1 MHPRHLTSGTMND
14 QPTAPD
20 RLNEV
25 ALTML
30 DLRDGRADEH
40 DVARLRALLE
50 SDQDARLLYL
60 RLNQLDYLLESSP
73 AVARKRRFPI
83 RIPHLLSATIGA
95 LAAAVALLLAI
106 GHWRQQTTPVAQH
119 APELPVASLLSGYN
133 AVIDGEAATGAQSFG
148 EGELLLDRGFAE
160 LAFRNGTQIV
170 LDGKCGFEIIDANT
184 VVLNHGR
191 LWAHCPPEAHG
202 FRVLTPGG
210 TEIID
215 LGTEFGV
222 EVSAS
227 GVSNVHVFDGLVDV
241 VDNTRSSRRI
251 TAGSALQWT
260 RERLSPDTG
269 TADPTRFVTV
279 SQLATIRLEAHQAEM
294 LTRDDLLLYYDF
306 AEISGARI
314 RNMAPGATEE
324 SHGTI
329 RGAKPGSGRT
339 EGKGSLLFEHR
350 GDEIAFTLARPP
362 QVTGFTI
369 AVWVKID
376 RLDSSLAALVN
387 SNGWE
392 PGDIHFNVTRF
403 GGLRSGIHGGPAFQS
418 PSHTVETGKWH
429 LLAVSWDIT
438 TREARLYCDGQ
449 PLETKPYDNNTAPSD
464 DLDPQFGRASVG
476 SWINRPADKW
486 SDVRDLKGR
495 IDELMIFDHMLTDD
509 ELARLHSAGRP

>member
-1 MHPRHLTSGTMND
+1 MND
-14 QPTAPD
+14 QPISPD
-20 RLNEV
+20 RLESV

-30 DLRDGRADEH
+30 DLRDGLANEH
-40 DVARLRALLE
+40 DVARLRTVLE
-50 SDQDARLLYL
+50 SDHEARLLYL

-73 AVARKRRFPI
+73 AVARKRRLPI
-83 RIPHLLSATIGA
+83 RFPHLLSATIGA
-95 LAAAVALLLAI
+95 GIAAAVALLLTNI
-106 GHWRQQTTPVAQH
+106 DWRRSTPPVVQTP
-119 APELPVASLLSGYN
+119 PEPPVASLLSGHE
-133 AVIDGEAATGAQSFG
+133 AVIDGDAANGPQSFG
-148 EGELLLDRGFAE
+148 EGKLLLDRGFAE
-160 LAFRNGTQIV
+160 LAFRNGAQIV

-222 EVSAS
+222 EVSAA

-241 VDNTRSSRRI
+241 VDTSRNSRRI

-269 TADPTRFVTV
+269 TADAAKFV
-279 SQLATIRLEAHQAEM
+279 SADQLARIRLDAHHAAM
-294 LTRDDLLLYYDF
+294 LARDDLLLYYDF
-306 AEISGARI
+306 ADLSGERI
-314 RNMAPGATEE
+314 RNMAPGATAE

-329 RGAKPGSGRT
+329 RGATAVSGRID
-339 EGKGSLLFEHR
+339 GKRALLFENR
-350 GDEIAFTLARPP
+350 GDEIAFNLVRPP
-362 QVTGFTI
+362 RVNGFTI

-392 PGDIHFNVTRF
+392 AGDIHFNVTRT

-418 PSHTVETGKWH
+418 PSHSVSTGDWH

-449 PLETKPYDNNTAPSD
+449 PLETKPYENNTAPRD
-464 DLDPQFGRASVG
+464 DLDPQFGHARVG
-476 SWINRPADKW
+476 SWIDRPAGKW

-495 IDELMIFDHMLTDD
+495 IDELMIFDHVLPAD